1 MNVADG
7 LLRWPT
13 ARGQQSRAEQG
24 KAGQGLLS
32 DSANE
37 RGEAAVEG
45 ARDCAQCAGGEKL
58 QSSRALSLSLPNL
71 SIRPPHPTTGPADPC
86 SLRYIDCFCCV
97 AHYSFVM
104 PRMIVVRLHPSS

>member
-58 QSSRALSLSLPNL
+58 QSSRALSLSLCLILASALPIQL
-71 SIRPPHPTTGPADPC
+71 LDQPTPAAC
-86 SLRYIDCFCCV
+86 
-97 AHYSFVM
+97 AT
-104 PRMIVVRLHPSS
+104 